1 MKIILRFCIDI
12 KADYVVEYNQLK
24 SVRFDMKNI
33 TALLRRAA
41 VFAAVLLALWAA
53 LTAAAAI
60 PNERIYDNMYES
72 AMYYKD
78 KPPFPNESQMRLVQ
92 DNFADAILLNVT
104 WNMGSGEPFSS
115 ALNTAYYDGNDG
127 TDDYGENW
135 GLYCAVQG
143 TAPPNTDYTRYWH
156 GMAAVIRPLMLFTD
170 VSGIKL
176 IGTITAFV
184 LLAVNT
190 ALLLKKRQYFAA
202 GALVAA
208 FLCIHVWNI
217 GMSLEYQ
224 PAVLVTLALLP
235 LYILFEKNDGALSIF
250 AVISGVMIAFF
261 DFLTCE
267 TLTILIPLII
277 VFIIRKQDGRLPD
290 LRSNLLLSLK
300 CGGAWGLSYVGTFLV
315 KWSAVSLVTG
325 ENKFSAALASAEVR
339 FVGEAEQLSPIE
351 QFFLAPV
358 ANISTIFGGTGRV
371 DWGAFA
377 AGLIIS
383 AVVLGSIFYLF
394 RCREKFDRSFTLTML
409 ILGAL
414 PIARY
419 FLLNNHSYL
428 HEFFTYRALASTILA
443 VFAGLWYTL
452 EFRPKK
458 KHSAAKGGK
467 KHGRA

>member
-1 MKIILRFCIDI
+1 MKII
-12 KADYVVEYNQLK
+12 
-24 SVRFDMKNI
+24 
-33 TALLRRAA
+33 TAILRRIA

-53 LTAAAAI
+53 LVAAAAI

-72 AMYYKD
+72 AFFFKD
-78 KPPFPNESQMRLVQ
+78 HAPYVNESQLRLVQ
-92 DNFADAILLNVT
+92 DNYADVILLNVT
-104 WNMGSGEPFSS
+104 WNMGSDPFVST
-115 ALNTAYYDGNDG
+115 LNSAYYDGDDG
-127 TDDYGENW
+127 TTDYGENW
-135 GLYCAVQG
+135 GFYCALEG
-143 TAPPNTDYTRYWH
+143 TPPNKDYSRYWH
-156 GMAAVIRPLMLFTD
+156 GMAALIRPFMLFTD
-170 VSGIKL
+170 IDGIKL

-184 LLAVNT
+184 LLAVNA

-208 FLCIHVWNI
+208 LLCVHVWNI
-217 GMSLEYQ
+217 GISLEYQ

-235 LYILFEKNDGALSIF
+235 LYILFERNDGALSIF

-267 TLTILIPLII
+267 TLTILIPLLI
-277 VFIIRKQDGRLPD
+277 VFIMRKQDNRLPGFRGCFM
-290 LRSNLLLSLK
+290 LTMK
-300 CGGAWGLSYVGTFLV
+300 CGAAWFLSYAGAYLV
-315 KWSAVSLVTG
+315 KWSAASLVTG
-325 ENKFSAALASAEVR
+325 ENKFAAALTSVEER
-339 FVGEAEQLSPIE
+339 LVGEAEELDPVA
-351 QFFLAPV
+351 QFFLAPL
-358 ANISTIFGGTGRV
+358 ANISTLFGGYERV
-371 DWGAFA
+371 SWGNIA

-383 AVVLGSIFYLF
+383 AVVFGAVFYLF
-394 RCREKFDRSFTLTML
+394 RCREKFDRSFTLIML

-443 VFAGLWYTL
+443 LFAMLWYSL

-458 KHSAAKGGK
+458 KNSAAKGGK

>member
-1 MKIILRFCIDI
+1 MKII
-12 KADYVVEYNQLK
+12 
-24 SVRFDMKNI
+24 
-33 TALLRRAA
+33 TAILRRAA

-53 LTAAAAI
+53 LVAAAAI

-72 AMYYKD
+72 AMFFKD
-78 KPPFPNESQMRLVQ
+78 KPPYVNEAELRLIQ
-92 DNFADAILLNVT
+92 DNYADVILLNVT
-104 WNMGSGEPFSS
+104 WNMGTDPLVST
-115 ALNTAYYDGNDG
+115 LDTAYYDGNDG
-127 TDDYGENW
+127 TTDNGENW
-135 GLYCAVQG
+135 GYYCALNG
-143 TAPPNTDYTRYWH
+143 TPPNTDYSRYWH
-156 GMAAVIRPLMLFTD
+156 GMAALIRPFMLFTD
-170 VSGIKL
+170 IDGIKL

-208 FLCIHVWNI
+208 LMCVHVWDI
-217 GMSLEYQ
+217 CISLEYQ
-224 PAVLVTLALLP
+224 PAVLITLALLP
-235 LYILFEKNDGALSIF
+235 LYILFERNDGALSIF

-277 VFIIRKQDGRLPD
+277 VFIMRKQDNRLPGF
-290 LRSNLLLSLK
+290 RGCINLSIK
-300 CGGAWGLSYVGTFLV
+300 CGAAWFLSYAGAYLV
-315 KWSAVSLVTG
+315 KWSAASIVTG
-325 ENKFSAALASAEVR
+325 ENKFAAALSSVEER
-339 FVGEAEQLSPIE
+339 LVGEAEELDPVA
-351 QFFLAPV
+351 QFFLAPL
-358 ANISTIFGGTGRV
+358 ANISTLFGGYERV
-371 DWGAFA
+371 SWVNII

-383 AVVLGSIFYLF
+383 AAVLGAVFYLF
-394 RCREKFDRSFTLTML
+394 RCREKFDRSFTLIML

-443 VFAGLWYTL
+443 LFAMLWYTL

-458 KHSAAKGGK
+458 KNSAAKGGK

>member
-1 MKIILRFCIDI
+1 MKII
-12 KADYVVEYNQLK
+12 
-24 SVRFDMKNI
+24 
-33 TALLRRAA
+33 TAILRRAA

-53 LTAAAAI
+53 LVAAAAI

-72 AMYYKD
+72 AFFFKD
-78 KPPFPNESQMRLVQ
+78 HAPYVNESQLRLVQ
-92 DNFADAILLNVT
+92 DNYADVILLNVT
-104 WNMGSGEPFSS
+104 WNMGSDPFVST
-115 ALNTAYYDGNDG
+115 LNSAYYDGNDG
-127 TDDYGENW
+127 ENDYGENW
-135 GLYCAVQG
+135 GFYCTLAG
-143 TAPPNTDYTRYWH
+143 TSPNKDYSRYWH
-156 GMAAVIRPLMLFTD
+156 GMAALIRPFMLFTD
-170 VSGIKL
+170 IDGIKL

-184 LLAVNT
+184 LLAVNA

-208 FLCIHVWNI
+208 LMCVHVWNI
-217 GMSLEYQ
+217 GISLEYQ

-277 VFIIRKQDGRLPD
+277 VFIMRKQDNRLPD
-290 LRSNLLLSLK
+290 FRGCLSLSVK
-300 CGGAWGLSYVGTFLV
+300 CGAAWFLSYAGAYLV
-315 KWSAVSLVTG
+315 KWSAASIVTG
-325 ENKFSAALASAEVR
+325 ENKFAAALSSVEER
-339 FVGEAEQLSPIE
+339 LVGEAEELDPVA
-351 QFFLAPV
+351 QFFLAPL
-358 ANISTIFGGTGRV
+358 ANISTLFGGYERV
-371 DWGAFA
+371 SWGNIA

-383 AVVLGSIFYLF
+383 AVVFGAVFYLF
-394 RCREKFDRSFTLTML
+394 RCREKFDRSFTLIML
-409 ILGAL
+409 ILSAL

-443 VFAGLWYTL
+443 LFAMLWYTL

-458 KHSAAKGGK
+458 KNSAAKGGK

>member
-1 MKIILRFCIDI
+1 MKII
-12 KADYVVEYNQLK
+12 
-24 SVRFDMKNI
+24 
-33 TALLRRAA
+33 TAILRRAA

-53 LTAAAAI
+53 LVAAAAI

-72 AMYYKD
+72 AMFFKD
-78 KPPFPNESQMRLVQ
+78 KPPYVNEAELRLVQ
-92 DNFADAILLNVT
+92 DNYADVILLNVT
-104 WNMGSGEPFSS
+104 WNMGSDPFVST
-115 ALNTAYYDGNDG
+115 LNSAYYDGNDG
-127 TDDYGENW
+127 TTDYGENW
-135 GLYCAVQG
+135 GFYCTLAG
-143 TAPPNTDYTRYWH
+143 TPPNKDYSRYWH
-156 GMAAVIRPLMLFTD
+156 GMAALIRPFMLFTD
-170 VSGIKL
+170 IDGIKL

-208 FLCIHVWNI
+208 LMCVHVWNI
-217 GMSLEYQ
+217 GISLEYQ

-277 VFIIRKQDGRLPD
+277 VFIMRKQDNRLPD
-290 LRSNLLLSLK
+290 FKGCISLSVK
-300 CGGAWGLSYVGTFLV
+300 CGVAWFLSYAGAYIV
-315 KWSAVSLVTG
+315 KWSAASIVTG
-325 ENKFSAALASAEVR
+325 ENKFAAALSSVEER
-339 FVGEAEQLSPIE
+339 LVGEAEELDPVA
-351 QFFLAPV
+351 QFFLAPL
-358 ANISTIFGGTGRV
+358 ANISTLFGGYDRV
-371 DWGAFA
+371 SWGNIA

-383 AVVLGSIFYLF
+383 AVVFGAIFYLF
-394 RCREKFDRSFTLTML
+394 RCREKFDRSFTLIML

-414 PIARY
+414 PFARY

-443 VFAGLWYTL
+443 LFAMLWYSL

-458 KHSAAKGGK
+458 KNSAAKGGK

>member
-1 MKIILRFCIDI
+1 MKII
-12 KADYVVEYNQLK
+12 
-24 SVRFDMKNI
+24 
-33 TALLRRAA
+33 TAILRRAA

-53 LTAAAAI
+53 LVAAAAI

-72 AMYYKD
+72 AFFFKD
-78 KPPFPNESQMRLVQ
+78 HAPYVNESQLRLVQ
-92 DNFADAILLNVT
+92 DNYADVILLNVT
-104 WNMGSGEPFSS
+104 WNMGSDPFVST
-115 ALNTAYYDGNDG
+115 LNSAYYDGDDG
-127 TDDYGENW
+127 TTDYGENW
-135 GLYCAVQG
+135 GFYCTLEG
-143 TAPPNTDYTRYWH
+143 TPPNKDYSRYWH
-156 GMAAVIRPLMLFTD
+156 GMAALIRPFMLFTD
-170 VSGIKL
+170 IDGIKL

-184 LLAVNT
+184 LLAVNA

-208 FLCIHVWNI
+208 LMCVHVWNI
-217 GMSLEYQ
+217 GISLEYQ

-267 TLTILIPLII
+267 TLTILIPLLI
-277 VFIIRKQDGRLPD
+277 VFIMRKQDDRLPGF
-290 LRSNLLLSLK
+290 RGCISLSIK
-300 CGGAWGLSYVGTFLV
+300 CGAAWFLSYAGAYLV
-315 KWSAVSLVTG
+315 KWSAASIVTG
-325 ENKFSAALASAEVR
+325 ENKFAAALSSVEER
-339 FVGEAEQLSPIE
+339 LVGEAEELDPVA
-351 QFFLAPV
+351 QFFLAPL
-358 ANISTIFGGTGRV
+358 ANISTLFGGYERV
-371 DWGAFA
+371 SWGNIA

-383 AVVLGSIFYLF
+383 AVVFGAVFYLF
-394 RCREKFDRSFTLTML
+394 RCREKFDRSFTLIML

-414 PIARY
+414 PIARF

-443 VFAGLWYTL
+443 LFAILWYSL

-458 KHSAAKGGK
+458 KNSAPKGGK

>member
-1 MKIILRFCIDI
+1 MKII
-12 KADYVVEYNQLK
+12 
-24 SVRFDMKNI
+24 
-33 TALLRRAA
+33 TAILRRIA

-53 LTAAAAI
+53 LVAAAAI

-72 AMYYKD
+72 AMFFKD
-78 KPPFPNESQMRLVQ
+78 HAPYVNESQLRLVQ
-92 DNFADAILLNVT
+92 DNYADVILLNVT
-104 WNMGSGEPFSS
+104 WNMGSDPFVST
-115 ALNTAYYDGNDG
+115 LNSAYYDGDDG
-127 TDDYGENW
+127 TTDNGENW
-135 GLYCAVQG
+135 GFYCTLAG
-143 TAPPNTDYTRYWH
+143 TPPNKDYSRYWH
-156 GMAAVIRPLMLFTD
+156 GMAALIRPFMLFTD
-170 VSGIKL
+170 IDGIKL

-184 LLAVNT
+184 LLAVNA

-208 FLCIHVWNI
+208 LMCVHVWNI
-217 GMSLEYQ
+217 GISLEYQ

-277 VFIIRKQDGRLPD
+277 VFIMRKQDNRLPEFKD
-290 LRSNLLLSLK
+290 CFLLTMK
-300 CGGAWGLSYVGTFLV
+300 CGTAWFLSYSGAYLV
-315 KWSAVSLVTG
+315 KWSAASLVTG
-325 ENKFSAALASAEVR
+325 ENKFAAALTSVEER
-339 FVGEAEQLSPIE
+339 LVGEAEELAPVA
-351 QFFLAPV
+351 QFFLAPL
-358 ANISTIFGGTGRV
+358 ANISTLFGGYDRV
-371 DWGAFA
+371 SWGNIA

-383 AVVLGSIFYLF
+383 AVVLGSVFYLF
-394 RCREKFDRSFTLTML
+394 RSSEKYDRSFSLMML

-414 PIARY
+414 PFVR
-419 FLLNNHSYL
+419 FFVLNNHSYL

-443 VFAGLWYTL
+443 LFAMLWYSL

-458 KHSAAKGGK
+458 KNSAAKGGK

>member
-1 MKIILRFCIDI
+1 MKII
-12 KADYVVEYNQLK
+12 
-24 SVRFDMKNI
+24 
-33 TALLRRAA
+33 TAILRRAA

-53 LTAAAAI
+53 LVAAAAI

-72 AMYYKD
+72 AFFFKD
-78 KPPFPNESQMRLVQ
+78 HAPYVNESQLRLVQ
-92 DNFADAILLNVT
+92 DNYADVILLNVT
-104 WNMGSGEPFSS
+104 WNMGSDPFVST
-115 ALNTAYYDGNDG
+115 LNSAYYDGNDG
-127 TDDYGENW
+127 ENDYGENW
-135 GLYCAVQG
+135 GFYCTLAG
-143 TAPPNTDYTRYWH
+143 TPPNKDYSRYWH
-156 GMAAVIRPLMLFTD
+156 GMAALIRPFMLFTD
-170 VSGIKL
+170 IDGIKL

-190 ALLLKKRQYFAA
+190 ALLIIKRQYFAA

-208 FLCIHVWNI
+208 LMCVHVWNI
-217 GMSLEYQ
+217 GISLEYQ

-267 TLTILIPLII
+267 TLTILIPLLI
-277 VFIIRKQDGRLPD
+277 VFIMRKQDNRLPEFKD
-290 LRSNLLLSLK
+290 CFLLTMK
-300 CGGAWGLSYVGTFLV
+300 CGAAWFLSYSGAYIV
-315 KWSAVSLVTG
+315 KWSAASLVTG
-325 ENKFSAALASAEVR
+325 ENKFAAALSSVEER
-339 FVGEAEQLSPIE
+339 LVGEAEELDPVA
-351 QFFLAPV
+351 QFFLAPL
-358 ANISTIFGGTGRV
+358 ANISTLFGGYDRV
-371 DWGAFA
+371 SWGNIAV
-377 AGLIIS
+377 GLIIS
-383 AVVLGSIFYLF
+383 AVVFGAIFYLF
-394 RCREKFDRSFTLTML
+394 RCREKFDRSFTLIML

-443 VFAGLWYTL
+443 LFAMLWYSL

-458 KHSAAKGGK
+458 KNSAAKGGK